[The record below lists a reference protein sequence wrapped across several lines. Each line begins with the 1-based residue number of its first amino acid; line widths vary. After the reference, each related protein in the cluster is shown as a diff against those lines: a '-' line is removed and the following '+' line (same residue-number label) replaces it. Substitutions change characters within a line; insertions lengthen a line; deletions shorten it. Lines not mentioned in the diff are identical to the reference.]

1 MNNLKLVITEQAYK
15 DMDLISNFIAN
26 DNVKAA
32 EKLLKF
38 LLKTCRRLT
47 KYPTLGIRRP
57 DFTYKEYRFYIVKK
71 RYIIAYRVENNC
83 LYVSRV
89 LSSYQDICAL
99 L

>member
-32 EKLLKF
+32 EKILKF

-47 KYPTLGIRRP
+47 KYPTLGIR
-57 DFTYKEYRFYIVKK
+57 
-71 RYIIAYRVENNC
+71 
-83 LYVSRV
+83 
-89 LSSYQDICAL
+89 
-99 L
+99 